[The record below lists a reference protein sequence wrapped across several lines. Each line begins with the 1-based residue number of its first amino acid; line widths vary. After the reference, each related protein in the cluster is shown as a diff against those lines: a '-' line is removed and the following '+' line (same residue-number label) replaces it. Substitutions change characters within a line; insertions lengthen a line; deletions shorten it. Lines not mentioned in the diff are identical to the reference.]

1 VQQRAIGT
9 FVHPPKTFQQMQLA
23 CGAGFGLT
31 ADTTLADRI
40 RDDTHLNV
48 NSTDCNNFDG
58 ESAFNTN
65 RPAGCCC
72 IQ

>member
-1 VQQRAIGT
+1 
-9 FVHPPKTFQQMQLA
+9 MQLA